1 MVLDDLLDLALQLR
15 RDLAGRDLLKERA
28 LRRREVLAELAL
40 PLGDLVDG
48 DGVELKVGKERSLV
62 KKYDAYTHTAT
73 HQTVDTSVDDG
84 DLDLRW

>member
-1 MVLDDLLDLALQLR
+1 MLPDPLRRERRDVVLDDLLDLALQLR

-48 DGVELKVGKERSLV
+48 DGVELREGVSERV
-62 KKYDAYTHTAT
+62 
-73 HQTVDTSVDDG
+73 
-84 DLDLRW
+84 

>member
-28 LRRREVLAELAL
+28 LRRREVLTELAL

-48 DGVELKVGKERSLV
+48 DGVKLARTELVRSEV
-62 KKYDAYTHTAT
+62 EYTSPLTRPLTPA
-73 HQTVDTSVDDG
+73 
-84 DLDLRW
+84 

>member
-48 DGVELKVGKERSLV
+48 DGVELGGI
-62 KKYDAYTHTAT
+62 
-73 HQTVDTSVDDG
+73 TSTQQYSVSEPQG
-84 DLDLRW
+84 TLTRPLTPAKMIGT